1 MAEKSGD
8 ASQNNWRDK
17 YLNAL
22 DAQEELE
29 QKFARQQDLLR
40 RALVRVSV
48 CAEGQDENIDH
59 ALTQMRNLLRTTD
72 EIQPALTN
80 LDEALSDYEQ
90 RRAHANRDVGNA
102 LANILGTLKELD
114 LSRPIKKEIRD
125 YLSQLPERAAK
136 VRLYPALLQ
145 QLAEIQ
151 QQALAQRAAPP
162 VALWQ
167 KLVGKTNNDVDRST
181 EKADL
186 WDAAVD
192 QNEIPIA
199 SASVNDTSSRHY
211 DAHLSKEQG
220 ANNSTYLQEA
230 NDVQAIHDD
239 QLRQDI
245 HALLSHWLDHT
256 EVPEAMIPKLD
267 EVRLR
272 IAKYSSNEQVMAA
285 LEAVRNLIIEAYLF
299 ANKAFASYLNNVNQE
314 LADIYGALGGAA
326 HHQARQLE
334 SAEQLQSSVL
344 QQMTD
349 LETKSNQ
356 AADLDQLKTMVKSKL
371 GNIRDVLHNFRQG
384 SEDQSQLTIQLQE
397 LAEKIKAMEDDAK
410 KTRTTLEKHRFKS
423 LHDPLTELPNR
434 EAYDERIHA
443 EFSRWQR
450 YQHSLS
456 IAICDLDHFKK
467 INDNFGHQ
475 AGDRVLKVI
484 SRSIA
489 KRLREVDFF
498 GRYGGEEFV
507 VILPETSLEN
517 AHALLEKIR
526 AAIASTAF
534 NYKDEPLAITL
545 SVGITEFKRGDNIES
560 AFARADKALYAAKA
574 NGRNRCQVD

>member
-1 MAEKSGD
+1 MAEKPGD
-8 ASQNNWRDK
+8 VGQHNWRDK

-29 QKFARQQDLLR
+29 QKFVQQQNVLR

-48 CAEGQDENIDH
+48 CAEGQDESIDQ
-59 ALTQMRNLLRTTD
+59 ALTQMRNHLRTTGD
-72 EIQPALTN
+72 IQPALAN
-80 LDEALSDYEQ
+80 LDEALTGYEQ
-90 RRAHANRDVGNA
+90 RRAQANHDISSA
-102 LANILGTLKELD
+102 LASTLGPLKALD
-114 LSRPIKKEIRD
+114 VSRSIKKEIRD
-125 YLSQLPERAAK
+125 YLVLLPERAAK

-151 QQALAQRAAPP
+151 QQALAQHAVPP

-167 KLVGKTNNDVDRST
+167 RLVGKPSENTENASDNTSLVDVAASDESALSIAPANVSDRHVESLESNDFGATNFRYSSPESRD
-181 EKADL
+181 E
-186 WDAAVD
+186 
-192 QNEIPIA
+192 PIA
-199 SASVNDTSSRHY
+199 D
-211 DAHLSKEQG
+211 G
-220 ANNSTYLQEA
+220 
-230 NDVQAIHDD
+230 D

-256 EVPEAMIPKLD
+256 EVPEAMMPKVA
-267 EVRLR
+267 EVRAR
-272 IAKYSSNEQVMAA
+272 IATHLTNEQVMVA
-285 LEAVRNLIIEAYLF
+285 LEAVRSLIIEAYLY

-314 LADIYGALGGAA
+314 LADIYSALGGAA
-326 HHQARQLE
+326 HEQARQLE
-334 SAEQLQSSVL
+334 SAEQLQNSVI

-356 AADLDQLKTMVKSKL
+356 AADLDQLKTMVKSQL
-371 GNIRDVLHNFRQG
+371 GNIRDVLHNFRQD
-384 SEDQSQLTIQLQE
+384 SEDQSHLTIQLQE

-443 EFSRWQR
+443 EFNRWQR
-450 YQHSLS
+450 YRHSLS
-456 IAICDLDHFKK
+456 IAVCDLDHFKK

-489 KRLREVDFF
+489 KRLRDVDFF

-526 AAIASTAF
+526 AAIASTSF
-534 NYKDEPLAITL
+534 NYKEEPLAITL
-545 SVGITEFKRGDNIES
+545 SVGITEFKEGDNIES

-574 NGRNRCQVD
+574 NGRNRCQID